1 MRKTGLPATF
11 ARRAMALMPRPALEH
26 GLELLMRRLRNASPR
41 LFRNLA
47 ALAPA
52 TILIEPLDL
61 PHRFL
66 LTLGQ
71 SPITLELAPLERIEA
86 LAPSAHIPSAHIKG
100 KLKALLDLLDSH
112 IDSDALFFTRALTLT
127 GDTSAVVALRNA
139 LERNPVDSMGAVASL
154 FGPFAPLAQKAMLRA
169 DKAMVGIADALGQNP
184 QNATLAAS
192 VERQEEAN
200 GKLRAEIDDLKSRL
214 ARMEAWQRRKTENAA

>member
-1 MRKTGLPATF
+1 MPQTGLPATF
-11 ARRAMALMPRPALEH
+11 ARRAMILMPRQTLKH
-26 GLELLMRRLRNASPR
+26 GLDLLMRRLHNATPR

-47 ALAPA
+47 ALPPA

-71 SPITLELAPLERIEA
+71 SPVTLELVEPNVINAP
-86 LAPSAHIPSAHIKG
+86 AHSAHIKG

-127 GDTSAVVALRNA
+127 GDTSAIVTLRNA
-139 LERNPVDSMGAVASL
+139 LERNPIDSMESVASL
-154 FGPFAPLAQKAMLRA
+154 FGPFAPLARKAMIRA
-169 DKAMVGIADALGQNP
+169 DQAMVNIADALGQNP
-184 QNATLAAS
+184 QNEALAAS
-192 VERQEEAN
+192 AERQADENE
-200 GKLRAEIDDLKSRL
+200 KLRAEIDDLKSRL
-214 ARMEAWQRRKTENAA
+214 AKMEAWQRRKMENAA